1 MFVSP
6 ENLKVLTCNVII
18 FRNEALGGHKGV
30 APMLGLDTRWLA
42 SSLSGHVRTQRR
54 QPSASQE
61 DRPPEKPNLPR
72 PQARISSLQ
81 NREKIILCCLSHPD
95 CGILLWQLLEIN
107 RADFLVHQLS
117 NIFQA
122 LTSPLCHHSCLAEV
136 KPSASSTPDVKY
148 AVETY

>member
-1 MFVSP
+1 MSP
-6 ENLKVLTCNVII
+6 WCP
-18 FRNEALGGHKGV
+18 HKRKRDQGWV
-30 APMLGLDTRWLA
+30 HTEKRPCEDTA
-42 SSLSGHVRTQRR
+42 RR

-107 RADFLVHQLS
+107 RVDFLVHQLS